1 MAILKYNYHYL
12 ERNCFVNK
20 IKCLFGLK
28 YQNQSGKCVNFF
40 SENLVIMRIL
50 ISSFLLTFF
59 ILVLVVELLSYFGI
73 LVLIKQQSKK
83 FRAYFSAIYF
93 SVGVLVLGLLLFSFA
108 NPNDLRQSLNYSFF
122 FFVISLSI
130 LYLVPITFF
139 STATILSL
147 LIRLMTNLR
156 AQLLTL
162 AASLMISCGIFFVI
176 GFGIVFGKHNLNVVT
191 QQLQF
196 RDFPEQ
202 LDGLV
207 VVQISDLHLGT
218 FGKNP
223 AVLTSALA
231 VIKKI
236 NPGILVFTGDIVNN
250 FSSEMVGFESW
261 LKQLPAKYGKFAI
274 TGNHDYGDYSEWP
287 DSVSKMKNLEE
298 IRNNLETAGFEL
310 LLNKWKKLSIKDTS
324 ICIIGVEN
332 WGHRPFPQ
340 YARLDLALDSIPNHL
355 FKILLSHDP
364 AHWKAKVV
372 PETDIP
378 LTLAGHTHGGQF
390 GIKIAG
396 IEFSPIYFFQKN
408 WGGLY
413 KADNQILYVNRG
425 LGCLG
430 FPARIEM
437 RPEITVLTLKR
448 TKSH

>member
-1 MAILKYNYHYL
+1 
-12 ERNCFVNK
+12 
-20 IKCLFGLK
+20 
-28 YQNQSGKCVNFF
+28 
-40 SENLVIMRIL
+40 MRIL

-59 ILVLVVELLSYFGI
+59 ILVLVVELISYFGV

-83 FRAYFSAIYF
+83 FRIYFSAIYF
-93 SVGVLVLGLLLFSFA
+93 AVGALVLGLLFFA
-108 NPNDLRQSLNYSFF
+108 FYNSDNLRRSQNYSFT
-122 FFVISLSI
+122 FFVIALSI
-130 LYLVPITFF
+130 LYLIPITFF
-139 STATILSL
+139 AFSTILSF
-147 LIRLMTNLR
+147 LIRWISNLR
-156 AQLLTL
+156 GQLLTL
-162 AASLMISCGIFFVI
+162 ATSLVISFGIFVVVS
-176 GFGIVFGKHNLNVVT
+176 FGIVFGKHNLNVVN
-191 QQLQF
+191 QELQF
-196 RDFPEQ
+196 LDFPEQ

-207 VVQISDLHLGT
+207 IVQISDLHLGT

-223 AVLTSALA
+223 DVLTRAMV
-231 VIKKI
+231 VIKRI
-236 NPGILVFTGDIVNN
+236 NPDILVFTGDIVNN

-261 LKQLPAKYGKFAI
+261 LKQLPARYGKFAI
-274 TGNHDYGDYSEWP
+274 TGNHDYGDYSDWT
-287 DSVSKMKNLEE
+287 DSVSKMKNLED
-298 IRNNLETAGFEL
+298 IRNNLEKAGFEL
-310 LLNKWKKLSIKDTS
+310 LLNKWRKLSIKDTS

-332 WGHRPFPQ
+332 WGHRPFLQ
-340 YARLDLALDSIPNHL
+340 YARLDLAMDSIPNDL

-364 AHWKAKVV
+364 AHWKAKVI

-413 KADNQILYVNRG
+413 KVDDQILYVNRG

-448 TKSH
+448 TKNR